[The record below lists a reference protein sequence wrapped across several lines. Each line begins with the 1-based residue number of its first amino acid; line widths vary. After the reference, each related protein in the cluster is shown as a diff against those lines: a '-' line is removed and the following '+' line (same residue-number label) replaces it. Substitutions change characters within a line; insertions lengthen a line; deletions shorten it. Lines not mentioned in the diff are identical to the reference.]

1 MIGNEKVQEAIAILR
16 EHFGDEA
23 ESILA
28 TAGIQPLTERVGKK
42 LTSFMAFP
50 ERGDGGSRKPNQL

>member
-1 MIGNEKVQEAIAILR
+1 MIGNEKVQEAITILR

-50 ERGDGGSRKPNQL
+50 ERGWRQ